1 MFDGA
6 QARDREEVFV
16 AGRVAPPAV
25 VGDDGHELRP
35 AAHEIAEEIAVKSFV
50 ADCRAGFHAPVFEGR
65 AVLAHADLS
74 HDAAQVDHEELQ
86 DVEEQCRGIFHAD
99 HQFAFVVQLHPAC
112 GVEPYGRVEYVV
124 VTFAEPVPACRAG
137 LYPGGII
144 TQGVGARDEQ
154 RPGVRPAQA
163 VGQFLPEHAR
173 FVGWAEFRKLRFPVM
188 PRYGGLGQQ
197 DELRPGGHLCQKV
210 GDVVFLP
217 VGAAVEFVVA
227 VDVGLE
233 DAHLGRPF
241 VRLLPAPPDAQ
252 RHGGRKEQ
260 DARGRDPPPDAAA
273 CPQRLEEEDITEQHP
288 QRTAEDTRVFVPLY
302 EPYVVREPV
311 AQDQPRPREFADRIP
326 VFRCDPPGN
335 E

>member
-1 MFDGA
+1 M
-6 QARDREEVFV
+6 
-16 AGRVAPPAV
+16 
-25 VGDDGHELRP
+25 
-35 AAHEIAEEIAVKSFV
+35 
-50 ADCRAGFHAPVFEGR
+50 
-65 AVLAHADLS
+65 
-74 HDAAQVDHEELQ
+74 
-86 DVEEQCRGIFHAD
+86 
-99 HQFAFVVQLHPAC
+99 QLHAAC
-112 GVEPYGRVEYVV
+112 GVEPYRRVEYVV
-124 VTFAEPVPACRAG
+124 VTFAQPVPACRAG
-137 LYPGGII
+137 LYSGGVI

-154 RPGVRPAQA
+154 GPGVRPAQA
-163 VGQFLPEHAR
+163 VGQLLPEHAR
-173 FVGWAEFRKLRFPVM
+173 FVGRAEFRKIRFPVM
-188 PRYGGLGQQ
+188 PRDGSFGQQ

-210 GDVVFLP
+210 GDVVLLP

-227 VDVGLE
+227 VDVGLD
-233 DAHLGRPF
+233 DAHLGRPL
-241 VRLLPAPPDAQ
+241 VGLLPAPPDAQ